1 MKFECPACK
10 QKMEVESLYA
20 GQRVQCPAC
29 GDEIVVPEGLAEP
42 ADVTLPS
49 EPVEAAAPASK
60 IQFNSAPKPTPA
72 TDVQLDAAEILDRSD
87 GGKYEL
93 GQTIAKGGMGAIQ
106 AASDLNIRRSV
117 AMKLLLD
124 PKQASRQQMFRFIE
138 EAQITGQLEHP
149 GIVPVHDLGLDADGN
164 VFYTMKLVRGK
175 TLHDI
180 LKGIARE
187 DAATLREYPIGR
199 LLTIFQKICDAI
211 AFAHAHNV
219 IHRDLKPE
227 NVMIGEYGEV
237 LVLDWGIAKVL
248 DDTGNREAEL
258 AVQSARTDEGDV
270 MATMVGSVFGT
281 PMFMPPEQ
289 ARGETANLNCS
300 SDIYS
305 LGAILYNIL
314 TLRPPVTGSTV
325 MDVIRKVG
333 DGEITAPTVY
343 NTNPSAGSERAKPGS
358 ITIKRFAHLPDGKI
372 PNALAAVAMKAMAL
386 QQEDRYSTVP
396 ELQSDIEA
404 YQGGFAT
411 TAERAGLFRL
421 LMLFIKRNKVAT
433 FAALIITVLGV
444 AFVANN
450 LAKAQAIAKV
460 SREAAPEFVTKARN
474 ALSES
479 RVEDARAAVNTAI
492 GLHPESVGA
501 WLEKAR
507 LDFDEHE
514 FADAL
519 AALDKSQ
526 DYDTENQFNE
536 RIAQFREFTAT
547 WSEKIA
553 AEGKGLLPA
562 HMLAMAPELQPIDP
576 ILSGR
581 LFARTGDQ
589 EAALKVLVVKAYE
602 EMKAANPELRWKTD
616 RNSDPD
622 HPGFHWSHV
631 FQEEGMRLR
640 LNQHAVEAKKLIN
653 IETLSQ
659 LPLHTLEID
668 GTGVSDLSPLS
679 EMRTLRVLKIGQTA
693 VLNLEALR
701 TLQLEELT
709 MGSNPRI
716 ESLEPLRGMPLKVFA
731 MDHCIGIADL
741 SPLTGMPL
749 ESISLDG
756 GLDKITS
763 IEVLRGMPL
772 RRANLDGLREL
783 LSLEPIRG
791 APIEHLDIKQCSKIT
806 DISMLAGMPLKSLE
820 IGTLLATD
828 LGVLRGKELEILNV
842 SMPLEDIGFLRHLTV
857 RDLAFRNANKIPSL
871 DHVRSQR
878 NLTTLRVLGTQH
890 ERGKITDLSPLRGLP
905 LRNVEFGNLPITDLT
920 PLSGLNLATAS
931 LHLPEATDFRVLAD
945 MKELRSLKISGPVTD
960 LSFLANKEGLT
971 DLYLDGCTALTDIRI
986 VSRIPNLQRL
996 TLPKTATNINF
1007 LRDHPK
1013 LNRIGYGQY
1022 QEVTQFWTEQAQRR

>member
-1 MKFECPACK
+1 MKFECPTCK
-10 QKMEVESLYA
+10 QKMEVETSFA
-20 GQRVQCPAC
+20 GQHVNCPAC
-29 GDEIVVPEGLAEP
+29 GGGTVVPNEESPAEL
-42 ADVTLPS
+42 TLPS
-49 EPVEAAAPASK
+49 EPADQAPASSK
-60 IQFNSAPKPTPA
+60 IQFNSAPKRTPA
-72 TDVQLDAAEILDRSD
+72 ADVQLDASEILDRSE

-117 AMKLLLD
+117 AMKRLLD

-164 VFYTMKLVRGK
+164 VYYTMKLVRGR
-175 TLHDI
+175 TLQDVI
-180 LKGIARE
+180 KGIASE
-187 DAATLREYPIGR
+187 DEATLREYSIGR

-386 QQEDRYSTVP
+386 QQKDRYPTVP
-396 ELQSDIEA
+396 ELQADIEA

-433 FAALIITVLGV
+433 FSAFVIALLGV

-460 SREAAPEFVTKARN
+460 SREAAPEFVAKARD
-474 ALSES
+474 AFSES
-479 RVEDARAAVNTAI
+479 RDEEARAAIATAL
-492 GLHPESVGA
+492 GLHPESAAA

-507 LDFDEHE
+507 LEFDRYQ
-514 FADAL
+514 FADTL
-519 AALDKSQ
+519 AALDRTQ
-526 DYDTENQFNE
+526 THDTAGEFIN
-536 RIAQFREFTAT
+536 RTTRFREFVTK
-547 WSEKIA
+547 WSERVA
-553 AEGKGLLPA
+553 ADGKGVLQEHLI
-562 HMLAMAPELQPIDP
+562 AMAPEVQPLDP
-576 ILSGR
+576 IISGR
-581 LFARTGDQ
+581 LFARAGS
-589 EAALKVLVVKAYE
+589 EKEALKPVVELVFRE
-602 EMKAANPELRWKTD
+602 LLEANPGLAWR
-616 RNSDPD
+616 
-622 HPGFHWSHV
+622 PGEQFPLGIINFHWHHV
-631 FQEEGMRLR
+631 FRETGIELEPSVNAVDARKLVNISPLTRLPIR
-640 LNQHAVEAKKLIN
+640 SLNIQ
-653 IETLSQ
+653 SS
-659 LPLHTLEID
+659 
-668 GTGVSDLSPLS
+668 GVSDLSPLS
-679 EMRTLRVLKIGQTA
+679 RMSSLRRLFLGDSAI
-693 VLNLEALR
+693 LNLEALR
-701 TLQLEELT
+701 GLQLEFLQLGGT
-709 MGSNPRI
+709 RI
-716 ESLEPLRGMPLKVFA
+716 DSIEALRGMPLKKLNL
-731 MDHCIGIADL
+731 DHTKVADL
-741 SPLTGMPL
+741 SPLEGMRL
-749 ESISLDG
+749 EQISLDG
-756 GLDKITS
+756 GMPFET
-763 IEVLRGMPL
+763 IEPLKGMPL
-772 RRANLDGLREL
+772 KRVNLDGLRSL
-783 LSLEPIRG
+783 TSLEPLRG
-791 APIEHLDIKQCSKIT
+791 APIEHLDIKQCLKIT
-806 DISMLAGMPLKSLE
+806 DLSMLAGMPLKSLE

-828 LGVLRGKELEILNV
+828 LGVLRGKELETLNV
-842 SMPLEDIGFLRHLTV
+842 AMPLEDIAFLRHLTV
-857 RDLAFRNANKIPSL
+857 RDLAFRNADKIPSL

-905 LRNVEFGNLPITDLT
+905 LRDIEFGNLPITDLS
-920 PLSGLNLATAS
+920 PLEGLNLATVS

-960 LSFLANKEGLT
+960 LSFLANKERLT
-971 DLYLDGCTALTDIRI
+971 DLYLDGCTALTDIRV

-996 TLPKTATNINF
+996 TLPETVTNINF

-1022 QEVTQFWTEQAQRR
+1022 QEVAQFWTEEAQR